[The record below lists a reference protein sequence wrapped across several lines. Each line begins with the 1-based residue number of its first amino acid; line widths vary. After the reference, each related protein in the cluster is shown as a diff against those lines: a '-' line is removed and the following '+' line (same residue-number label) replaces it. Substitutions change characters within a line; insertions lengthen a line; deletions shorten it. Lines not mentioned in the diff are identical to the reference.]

1 MSSTA
6 TTYINNIDKN
16 FPIPGRDNDSQG
28 FRDNWI
34 NITEALDRINTQ
46 ADYIEAYAVLTTS
59 TTSTFFGNTIAD
71 VTIQNAS
78 TKLWDNGTVT
88 GDVEIDYSLGSYQKV
103 TLGSGVHNITIINWP
118 GAGTAGDLKLAITP
132 LSASPTTVN
141 FVDASPLG
149 PSTNP
154 YVLGLGTNIFE
165 LYSEYPLLAAAN
177 TVYVRLVNELIVNS
191 TTASNQ
197 SANTFTFVSPTLNAS
212 LNHKYSISGNT
223 GSTYANVVTSVI
235 NANSIAANVAL
246 TPNFVKST
254 IVSAPTAN
262 PGDTTASIITLG
274 SVNGIIVGAT
284 FNVISTNTI
293 LTVNGINSVAKTV
306 STNPYF
312 PVGIGSGVITFK
324 NPSFNDYADPL
335 ATPLLAT
342 MADSAATTNT
352 GVAGRFKGSIQASV
366 NRLEV
371 TYNDYG
377 NGNPN
382 TFVAQTLAVTTATNN
397 STDLASTNFVH
408 KVLPYGS
415 IIMWYGA
422 KSTVP
427 SGWAVCDG
435 TNSTPDLTNVF
446 LVGAGADSTS
456 LPSTTITGT
465 TATTGGR
472 ADTVLPL
479 HDHDTSDPGHSHS
492 VEYFT
497 ATGGSS
503 PTATGTTIGTAATT
517 QPQFTDLVVLS
528 TGTSDVSHTNIPP
541 FKAIYYIMK
550 VTG

>member
-6 TTYINNIDKN
+6 TTYINSIDKN

-34 NITEALDRINTQ
+34 NISEALDRINTQ

-59 TTSTFFGNTIAD
+59 TTSTFYGNTIAD

-88 GDVEIDYSLGSYQKV
+88 GDVEIDYKLGSYQKV
-103 TLGSGVHNITIINWP
+103 TLGSGVHSITIINWP

-132 LSASPTTVN
+132 SSASPTTVN

-165 LYSEYPLLAAAN
+165 LYSEYPLLAANN
-177 TVYVRLVNELIVNS
+177 TVYVRLVNELITNS
-191 TTASNQ
+191 TTASIQ
-197 SANTFTFVSPTLNAS
+197 AANTFTFVSPTLNAT
-212 LNHKYSISGNT
+212 LNQNYAISANT
-223 GSTYANVVTSVI
+223 GSTYATVVNSVI
-235 NANSIAANVAL
+235 NSNSIAANVAL
-246 TPNFVKST
+246 TPNFVKATIISAPADGAGTTGST
-254 IVSAPTAN
+254 I
-262 PGDTTASIITLG
+262 TLS

-284 FNVISTNTI
+284 FNVITTNTI
-293 LTVNGINSVAKTV
+293 FTVNGINSVAKTV
-306 STNPYF
+306 STNPSF
-312 PVGIGSGVITFK
+312 PVGIGNGTLVFK
-324 NPSFNDYADPL
+324 NPSFNDYTDAL

-342 MADSAATTNT
+342 MVDGAASTNT

-382 TFVAQTLAVTTATNN
+382 TFVAQTLAVSTATNN

-427 SGWAVCDG
+427 AGWAVCDG
-435 TNSTPDLTNVF
+435 TNSTPDLTDVF
-446 LVGAGADSTS
+446 LVGAGADSSS

-472 ADTVLPL
+472 ADTVLPS
-479 HDHDTSDPGHSHS
+479 HDHDTSDPGHVHAI
-492 VEYFT
+492 EYYT
-497 ATGGSS
+497 GTGGSS
-503 PTATGTTIGTAATT
+503 PTATGTTIGTAASS
-517 QPQFTDLVVLS
+517 QPAFTDVVVLS